1 MNLSFLNPWWE
12 DKQAIKL
19 DKHLNELKNF
29 KYIYH
34 TSLLNKKFK
43 TGNIYTIRGPRQIGK
58 TTFLKQLI
66 KQKLQTVDKENIF
79 YWTCDNL
86 TSKDDLLSLL
96 KEYAD
101 FCKVQDAKPEYI
113 LLDEITGV
121 ENWQKAIKFAVDTD
135 LLPDA
140 CYILTGSN
148 VIDLKKG
155 TERLPGRR
163 GKHGKDLF
171 LMPLSFREYVKL
183 IKPDWFEKHKHDT
196 VKQLKYQNDKLKI
209 LFEKY
214 LITGGI
220 PLVINEYQKY
230 EKIPSYIYNLY
241 YSWIIGDILK
251 EGKNEQTL
259 KEIIKSLLTCYT
271 TPVSWD
277 SLAKRSSVKSHVTI
291 SSYIELL
298 SNLLVVFP
306 CYFFSIGENKI
317 NFNKNKKIYFF
328 DTFIL
333 HVFSERLNNY
343 VDKDKII
350 EGIVGSKIKNKDM
363 LSDVFFTKVKKETDF
378 VVNLQENEKKGVE
391 VKYQNNVSRED
402 FVNKRFFEKYVLL
415 SKNVFEED
423 TIPVYVYLFVK
434 QV

>member
-1 MNLSFLNPWWE
+1 MELSFLNPWWE
-12 DKQAIKL
+12 DKETIRF

-29 KYIYH
+29 KYIYYNP
-34 TSLLNKKFK
+34 LLNKAFK
-43 TGNIYTIRGPRQIGK
+43 PGNIYTIRGPRQIGK

-66 KQKLQTVDKENIF
+66 KQKLQTINKEHIF

-86 TSKDDLLSLL
+86 TSKEELLSLL

-101 FCKVQDAKPEYI
+101 FCKIKDAKPEYI

-121 ENWQKAIKFAVDTD
+121 KNWQKTIKFAVDTN
-135 LLPDA
+135 LLPNA

-183 IKPDWFEKHKHDT
+183 TDSEWFKKHNDET
-196 VKQLKYQNDKLKI
+196 VEELKYHNDKLRI

-220 PLVINEYQKY
+220 PLVINEYQKNK
-230 EKIPSYIYNLY
+230 KIPSYIYNLY

-259 KEIIKSLLTCYT
+259 KEIIKSLLTSYT

-298 SNLLVVFP
+298 SNLLVLFP
-306 CYFFSIGENKI
+306 CFFYNMGENKI
-317 NFNKNKKIYFF
+317 DFNKNKKIYFY

-333 HVFSERLNNY
+333 QMFSEKLN
-343 VDKDKII
+343 VPVKKEKII
-350 EGIVGSKIKNKDM
+350 EGIVGSKIKQDNI
-363 LSDVFFTKVKKETDF
+363 LTDVLFTRVKKETDF
-378 VVNLQENEKKGVE
+378 VIDFKQNGKKGIE
-391 VKYQNNVSRED
+391 VKYQNTISKED
-402 FVNKRFFEKYVLL
+402 YVNKRLFKNYVLL
-415 SKNVFEED
+415 SKDVFEKN
-423 TIPVYVYLFVK
+423 TIPVYEYLFLETN
-434 QV
+434 

>member
-1 MNLSFLNPWWE
+1 MV
-12 DKQAIKL
+12 
-19 DKHLNELKNF
+19 
-29 KYIYH
+29 Y
-34 TSLLNKKFK
+34 
-43 TGNIYTIRGPRQIGK
+43 
-58 TTFLKQLI
+58 
-66 KQKLQTVDKENIF
+66 
-79 YWTCDNL
+79 
-86 TSKDDLLSLL
+86 
-96 KEYAD
+96 
-101 FCKVQDAKPEYI
+101 
-113 LLDEITGV
+113 
-121 ENWQKAIKFAVDTD
+121 
-135 LLPDA
+135 
-140 CYILTGSN
+140 
-148 VIDLKKG
+148 
-155 TERLPGRR
+155 
-163 GKHGKDLF
+163 
-171 LMPLSFREYVKL
+171 
-183 IKPDWFEKHKHDT
+183 
-196 VKQLKYQNDKLKI
+196 
-209 LFEKY
+209 
-214 LITGGI
+214 
-220 PLVINEYQKY
+220 INEYQKH
-230 EKIPSYIYNLY
+230 EEIPSYIYNLY

-298 SNLLVVFP
+298 SNLLVAFP

-378 VVNLQENEKKGVE
+378 VVDLQENEKKGVE